1 MDGLDRD
8 VLLLGLIHLAV
19 RVADGRARAELD
31 GAGGKRAFYAF
42 GKIFDL
48 RLETQTALLR
58 KPSLSLF
65 QL

>member
-1 MDGLDRD
+1 
-8 VLLLGLIHLAV
+8 V